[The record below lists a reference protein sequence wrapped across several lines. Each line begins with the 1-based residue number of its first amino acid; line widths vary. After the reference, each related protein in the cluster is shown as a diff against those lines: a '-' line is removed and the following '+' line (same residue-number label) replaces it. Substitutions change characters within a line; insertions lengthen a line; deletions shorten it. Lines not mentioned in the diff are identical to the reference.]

1 MKEQV
6 LTILQQLNP
15 NIKDGLNLISGGVI
29 ESFEVVRI
37 TMELEEAFGIEIN
50 ADDYYAEN
58 FQTVDAI
65 TALIEKY
72 VVAKE
77 H

>member
-1 MKEQV
+1 MKEKV
-6 LTILQQLNP
+6 LEILHRTNP
-15 NIKDGLNLISGGVI
+15 DIVDGIDLIEGGII

-50 ADDYYAEN
+50 ADDYYADN
-58 FQTVDAI
+58 FRTVDSI

-72 VVAKE
+72 VQEKNN
-77 H
+77 